1 MEKVIWASFPQLILV
16 YFLRNFP
23 EVALIGEFSDV
34 HIMISNLDVV
44 LPELQNINWISEV
57 IDHVGTE

>member
-23 EVALIGEFSDV
+23 EVALIREFSDV
-34 HIMISNLDVV
+34 HIMISYLDVV
-44 LPELQNINWISEV
+44 LPELQNVNWISEV